1 MIKGLDY
8 KFTATYEEDNTGKH
22 HYYLNGVELIGCTTL
37 LKKHN
42 LAPKYD
48 AVDDET
54 LTKAS
59 EYGKLVHR
67 ELELFIKNDEVSFAQ
82 EQKNFEAWINENAKK
97 GNNIVFVESEMK
109 VNNDLVAGTID
120 FIYEENEEL
129 VIADFKTTSQV
140 HKEAVSWQLSIYREL
155 LGMEIK
161 KGVCFHLKGGLFEV
175 IDIPLKTKEEVERL
189 FDAERKGE
197 IYKPFDLIPSDS
209 VEALMDFQ
217 LQLMAMDEAKK
228 KIENQMEAF
237 KKYVMQEME
246 ARGLLNYKVICNG
259 IELSLTRVLESKR
272 EDIDKKQLK
281 ADMPEIYDKYKKTTT
296 TKSYVKVSC
305 KPVE

>member
-8 KFTATYEEDNTGKH
+8 KSQAVFDEEKH
-22 HYYLNGVELIGCTTL
+22 KYYLDGRELISTTQL
-37 LKKHN
+37 MKKHN
-42 LAPKYD
+42 LGADYSS
-48 AVDDET
+48 VNEEL
-54 LTKAS
+54 LTKSAS
-59 EYGKLVHR
+59 YGTLIHK
-67 ELELFIKNDEVSFAQ
+67 ELELFIKKDEVSFTQ
-82 EQKNFEAWINENAKK
+82 EVENFEMWIKENQLE
-97 GNNIVFVESEMK
+97 NNMIASELM

-120 FIYEENEEL
+120 FIYEANEEL

-209 VEALMDFQ
+209 VEALMNFQ
-217 LQLMAMDEAKK
+217 MQLMAMDEAKK

-237 KKYVMQEME
+237 KNYVMQEME
-246 ARGLLNYKVICNG
+246 ARGLLNYKINCNG

-281 ADMPEIYDKYKKTTT
+281 ADMPEIYDKYKKTST